1 MTDPYARYTRLKFDR
16 PHPKVLRITMENGRM
31 NTTDAAL
38 HAELGDIWRDIDR
51 DASVNAVVLTGAGKV
66 FSAGG
71 DFAIIQEN
79 IDEFAS
85 RARQWKEARDI
96 VYNVINCSK
105 PVVSAMRGVAVGAGL
120 VCGLLADISI
130 ATKDCRIIDG
140 HTRLGVAAGDH
151 AAIVWPLLCG
161 LAKAKY
167 YLLLCDQV
175 LGDEAERIGLIS
187 IAVEDAELGRE
198 GGGDCHPPRRGRA
211 ECDPLDQIRIEQLAA
226 GDGADLRYV
235 AGARISRLYG
245 TGGQGRARLAPR
257 EAATS
262 FPAQYAALNA
272 PHPDPLPACG
282 RAVRGSR
289 GVNLFVAVACPA
301 RRRFSV
307 YFLVCETQKEDGAC
321 ASHLPFSV
329 SFWNRSGGVSS
340 TRW

>member
-1 MTDPYARYTRLKFDR
+1 MPMTDPYSRYTRLKFDR

-38 HAELGDIWRDIDR
+38 HAELGDIWRDVDR
-51 DASVNAVVLTGAGKV
+51 DPSVNAVILTGAGKV

-79 IDEFAS
+79 IDDFAA

-120 VCGLLADISI
+120 ACGLLADISI

-151 AAIVWPLLCG
+151 AAIAWPLLCG

-175 LGDEAERIGLIS
+175 LGEEAERVGLIS
-187 IAVEDAELGRE
+187 LAVEDAELDAKAVEIATRLAEGAQSAIRWTKYALNNWLRAMGPTFDTSLALEFLGFTGPEVRE
-198 GGGDCHPPRRGRA
+198 G
-211 ECDPLDQIRIEQLAA
+211 L
-226 GDGADLRYV
+226 
-235 AGARISRLYG
+235 
-245 TGGQGRARLAPR
+245 
-257 EAATS
+257 
-262 FPAQYAALNA
+262 
-272 PHPDPLPACG
+272 
-282 RAVRGSR
+282 
-289 GVNLFVAVACPA
+289 
-301 RRRFSV
+301 
-307 YFLVCETQKEDGAC
+307 
-321 ASHLPFSV
+321 ASHREKRRPVFPPEAPL
-329 SFWNRSGGVSS
+329 
-340 TRW
+340 

>member
-16 PHPKVLRITMENGRM
+16 PHPKVLRIAMANGRM

-38 HAELGDIWRDIDR
+38 HAELGDIWRDVDR
-51 DASVNAVVLTGAGKV
+51 DPSVNAAILTGAGKV

-79 IDEFAS
+79 IDDFTA

-120 VCGLLADISI
+120 VCGLLADVSI

-175 LGDEAERIGLIS
+175 LGEEAERIGLIS
-187 IAVEDAELGRE
+187 LAVEDAELDANAVE
-198 GGGDCHPPRRGRA
+198 IA
-211 ECDPLDQIRIEQLAA
+211 
-226 GDGADLRYV
+226 
-235 AGARISRLYG
+235 
-245 TGGQGRARLAPR
+245 TRLA
-257 EAATS
+257 EG
-262 FPAQYAALNA
+262 AQSAIRWTKYALNNW
-272 PHPDPLPACG
+272 L
-282 RAVRGSR
+282 RAMGPTFDTS
-289 GVNLFVAVACPA
+289 LALEFVGFTGPEV
-301 RRRFSV
+301 
-307 YFLVCETQKEDGAC
+307 KEGL
-321 ASHLPFSV
+321 ASHREKRQPVFPP
-329 SFWNRSGGVSS
+329 S
-340 TRW
+340 TPL